1 MKIIKLKDGSAK
13 LVLEKLEKRGKVHI
27 EAIEPVVR
35 EIVDNVKTSGDVAL
49 LEYTK
54 RFDKVDLNRDE
65 LKVSPDEL
73 KEAYKSLKEEE
84 VEALK
89 SAARNI
95 RIHHSRQMRELDFK
109 ETVEGVRV
117 AQVLRPIRRVG
128 IYVPGGK
135 AVYPSSVL
143 MTVIPAKVAGVKE
156 IVLCTP
162 PDKNGKVNSAVL
174 VAAQEAGADTIFK
187 VGGAQA
193 ISAMAY
199 GTESIPIVDKIV
211 GPGNIYVTAAKIMV
225 SHDVAIDNPAGPSEI
240 MVLADESADPQFIAI
255 DLIAQCEHGSDAIA
269 LLVTVSD
276 ELANKVSEQ
285 VYRMLKSVK
294 RVEFVNEALEKNCWI
309 FVSGSIEEALQLV
322 NRLAPEHLEVMV
334 KDPFTVLE
342 KVENAGAVFLG
353 QYTPVAVGD
362 YAAGSNHVLPVGG
375 YARVFSGLS
384 IRDFTKTMDV
394 VSCSRDGLRN
404 LEKTVSVLAF
414 LEGLEEHSKSVSVR
428 LKDEKQ

>member
-13 LVLEKLEKRGKVHI
+13 IALEKLEKRRKVYR
-27 EAIEPVVR
+27 EAVEPVVR
-35 EIVDNVKTSGDVAL
+35 EIVDNVKTSGDKAL

-89 SAARNI
+89 SVARNI

-109 ETVEGVRV
+109 ETVEGVKV
-117 AQVLRPIRRVG
+117 AQVLRPIQRVG

-156 IVLCTP
+156 TVLCTP

-174 VAAQEAGADTIFK
+174 VAAQEAGADVVYK

-193 ISAMAY
+193 IATFAY
-199 GTESIPIVDKIV
+199 GTKTVPKVDKIV
-211 GPGNIYVTAAKIMV
+211 GPGNIYVTVAKVMV
-225 SHDVAIDNPAGPSEI
+225 SREVAIDNPAGPTEI
-240 MVLADESADPQFIAI
+240 MVLADEDANPKFIAA
-255 DLIAQCEHGSDAIA
+255 DLIAQCEHGSDSIA
-269 LLVTVSD
+269 LVITTSED
-276 ELANKVSEQ
+276 LAKKVAERIDQ
-285 VYRMLKSVK
+285 MKKSVK
-294 RVEFVNEALEKNCWI
+294 RARLVQEALENNCWI
-309 FVSGSIEEALQLV
+309 FVVDSIEVAVQVV
-322 NRLAPEHLEVMV
+322 NRLAPEHLEILV
-334 KDPFTVLE
+334 KDPYSVLK

-353 QYTPVAVGD
+353 NYSPVAAGD

-375 YARVFSGLS
+375 YARTYSGLS
-384 IRDFTKTMDV
+384 IRDFTKTIDV
-394 VSCSRDGLRN
+394 VSCNKEGLRN
-404 LEKTVSVLAF
+404 LEKTISVLAL
-414 LEGLEEHSKSVSVR
+414 LEGLEEHWKSVSVR
-428 LKDEKQ
+428 LEK